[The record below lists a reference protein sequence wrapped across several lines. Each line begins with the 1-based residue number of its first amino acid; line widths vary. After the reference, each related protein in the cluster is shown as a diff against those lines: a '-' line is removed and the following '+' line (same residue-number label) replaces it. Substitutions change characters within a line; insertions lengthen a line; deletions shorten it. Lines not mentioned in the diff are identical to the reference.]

1 MLAWFKARSAMRA
14 TAKQLYGTS
23 VTQARHETF
32 YAEWHVPDTLTGRFE
47 MIVLHLFM
55 LIERLQ
61 HEAEEGNELAR
72 TVLEAFVIDIDDHM
86 REVGI
91 ADLKVPKHVK
101 KAAAIAYD
109 RFSDYGA
116 ALKKSNDQAMRNLLL
131 EFVYGLERA
140 QDIPQSAVATADQM
154 TGAQAIASYLR
165 RARVELDN
173 HSGGQLMAGQVTFP
187 VPTSIPQGQS

>member
-1 MLAWFKARSAMRA
+1 MLGWFKARASTRA

-32 YAEWHVPDTLTGRFE
+32 YADWYVPDTLTGRFE

-55 LIERLQ
+55 LVERLQ
-61 HEAEEGNELAR
+61 REGEEGQELAR
-72 TVLEAFVIDIDDHM
+72 AVLEAFVIDIDDHM

-109 RFSDYGA
+109 RFGDYGA
-116 ALKKSNDQAMRNLLL
+116 ALKTGDDQAMRNLLI
-131 EFVYGLERA
+131 EFVYGQAGSQHNTENPKA
-140 QDIPQSAVATADQM
+140 SADQM
-154 TGAQAIASYLR
+154 AGAAAITTYVR
-165 RARVELDN
+165 RARVELAKQ
-173 HSGGQLMAGQVTFP
+173 SEIQIMAGQITFP
-187 VPTSIPQGQS
+187 IPSIDPDEQA